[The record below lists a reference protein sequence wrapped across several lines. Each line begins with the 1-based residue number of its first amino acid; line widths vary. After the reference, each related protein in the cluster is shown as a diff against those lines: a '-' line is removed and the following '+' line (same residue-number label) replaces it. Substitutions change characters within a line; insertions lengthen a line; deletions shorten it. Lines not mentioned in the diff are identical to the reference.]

1 MKNIHWLLLPL
12 ILAGCAAQGT
22 KQQARPTAEDDPTA
36 HCYDR
41 LEAAHPALAPLAAKV
56 GSLVASDKSTFEM
69 LASQE
74 KASEAD
80 KPLLSQWAAA
90 RQECL
95 QSGRAFRAQYAPPGW
110 ADAIEAGQSAAM
122 VLIARLYAGEITYG
136 EFNRSRR
143 EAAARALEQLRAV
156 NERDTAARQQVQQ
169 DAAADALLI
178 QQMLRPT
185 IMSPRAPVTCNSY
198 SIGGRV
204 STTCQ

>member
-1 MKNIHWLLLPL
+1 
-12 ILAGCAAQGT
+12 
-22 KQQARPTAEDDPTA
+22 
-36 HCYDR
+36 
-41 LEAAHPALAPLAAKV
+41 
-56 GSLVASDKSTFEM
+56 
-69 LASQE
+69 
-74 KASEAD
+74 
-80 KPLLSQWAAA
+80 
-90 RQECL
+90 
-95 QSGRAFRAQYAPPGW
+95 
-110 ADAIEAGQSAAM
+110 M